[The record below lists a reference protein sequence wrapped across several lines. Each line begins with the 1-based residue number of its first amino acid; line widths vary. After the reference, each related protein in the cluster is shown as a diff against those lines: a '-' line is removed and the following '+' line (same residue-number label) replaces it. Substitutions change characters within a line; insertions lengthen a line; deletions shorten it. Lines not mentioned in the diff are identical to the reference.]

1 MAPSA
6 AQPGPEPLPTALLR
20 VSAELSQV
28 LSGIRLTRET
38 IQSYS
43 VERLRDT
50 HDRLSEVTSTTETA
64 AMQMLNGLDRTLA
77 MIDELERSSEG
88 GPPHQACD
96 ALRAEVNQLYG
107 HLQFQDI
114 IAQQLSGVAGLL
126 VEVEQRVRT
135 ITDLFDDS
143 LGARDGGDR
152 PATGALLDAAAF
164 NPDASMRDTS
174 DRQAAIDEAFKSA
187 RTC

>member
-1 MAPSA
+1 MRRWRRPPHSQGRSRCPRRSCASP
-6 AQPGPEPLPTALLR
+6 P
-20 VSAELSQV
+20 ELSQV

-88 GPPHQACD
+88 GPRTR
-96 ALRAEVNQLYG
+96 RATRFG
-107 HLQFQDI
+107 
-114 IAQQLSGVAGLL
+114 
-126 VEVEQRVRT
+126 RR
-135 ITDLFDDS
+135 
-143 LGARDGGDR
+143 
-152 PATGALLDAAAF
+152 
-164 NPDASMRDTS
+164 
-174 DRQAAIDEAFKSA
+174 
-187 RTC
+187 